1 MRSNAQFFDEAAI
14 QAGNG
19 QTEKTSAM
27 KAMKVLN
34 EKQTPVK
41 RRGGGHEETVMEKKA
56 VKDSFE
62 SMCGKA
68 MESSDEMGSDDQ
80 SFQVMIS
87 SNFGEIMNE
96 MRKKAAVMKATKVMK
111 KNSIKKEK
119 ATKKAT
125 KMTKKAL
132 VEAKE
137 VQTMVTKVTRRP
149 PL

>member
-1 MRSNAQFFDEAAI
+1 
-14 QAGNG
+14 
-19 QTEKTSAM
+19 M

-132 VEAKE
+132 PKKRFEGILDRAFEALVEAKE